1 MMYSAP
7 GRPRGRCFSPN
18 ESSHQARDTRA
29 KLKASLGRRAA
40 THLPFARFEF
50 DAAARPKR
58 DASALVSAQLRPLVD
73 FGSRPS
79 TAVNSLA
86 VQVPGVSL
94 GGGHLLVERVRI
106 GLVVFDSVEVLAVEF
121 GECGAVA
128 GVAEEQVEDG
138 PDE

>member
-1 MMYSAP
+1 M
-7 GRPRGRCFSPN
+7 
-18 ESSHQARDTRA
+18 TV
-29 KLKASLGRRAA
+29 ASLVGAGCGEDASQDLGANPRTRRRAA
-40 THLPFARFEF
+40 LA
-50 DAAARPKR
+50 
-58 DASALVSAQLRPLVD
+58 AQLRCAVRR
-73 FGSRPS
+73 GSRPS

-94 GGGHLLVERVRI
+94 GGCDLLVEGVRV
-106 GLVVFDSVEVLAVEF
+106 GLVVLDSVEVLAVEF